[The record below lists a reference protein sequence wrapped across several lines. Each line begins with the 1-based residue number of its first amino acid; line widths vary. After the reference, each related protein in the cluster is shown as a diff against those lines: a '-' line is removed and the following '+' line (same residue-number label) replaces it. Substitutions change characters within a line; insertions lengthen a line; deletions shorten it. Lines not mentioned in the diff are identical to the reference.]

1 MRFNPARPAAGALIA
16 RFADLPD
23 PSAQAF
29 DFRAGDA
36 IFSLI
41 LVRRGAAL
49 FAYENMCPH
58 AGYPL
63 ERPDGRVVMQEARFL
78 VCSAHGASFRVDDGA
93 CVGGPCDDDEGLTP
107 IAVLVESGEV
117 RMG

>member
-1 MRFNPARPAAGALIA
+1 MRHNPARPAAGALIA
-16 RFADLPD
+16 RLADLPD
-23 PSAQAF
+23 ASARAF

-41 LVRRGAAL
+41 LARRGDAI
-49 FAYENMCPH
+49 FAYENECPH

-63 ERPDGRVVMQEARFL
+63 ERPDGRVVVQEGRFL

-93 CVGGPCDDDEGLTP
+93 CAGGPCDDDEGLAP
-107 IAVLVESGEV
+107 IAITVAHGEV